1 MIQRRNKV
9 LRIALILLGIGALY
23 ALLTYFT
30 DFGIPCLFYTV
41 TGLQCPGCG
50 ISRMFLALLH
60 LDFSAAFRYNGAVLC
75 LLPLFLLVGAR
86 KIYLYIRYG
95 RKKDRLSDAG
105 VWFMIV
111 LLLLVG
117 ILRNIT

>member
-30 DFGIPCLFYTV
+30 DFGIPCPIYTI

-50 ISRMFLALLH
+50 ISRMFLALFQ
-60 LDFSAAFRYNGAVLC
+60 LDFAAAFHYNAAVLC
-75 LLPLFLLVGAR
+75 LLPLFIFVGAR
-86 KIYLYIRYG
+86 KIYLYIRYN
-95 RKKDRLSDAG
+95 RKKDFLSDIG
-105 VWFMIV
+105 VWGMIV
-111 LLLLVG
+111 ALILFGV
-117 ILRNIT
+117 LRNIL